1 MSAKAE
7 IIVIIIL
14 YVAWEIFIE
23 LTFGAAIA
31 QAQQGL
37 VERFDDL
44 YRQTIENCMKLGDT
58 RDDCMRAANSTHLA
72 VYVVNSP
79 VFSAIATAV
88 SYLVL
93 IRRLVVG

>member
-1 MSAKAE
+1 MSAKIE
-7 IIVIIIL
+7 IIVIIVL
-14 YVAWEIFIE
+14 YVAWEIFLE

-44 YRQTIENCMKLGDT
+44 YLQTIENCMKLGDT
-58 RDDCMRAANSTHLA
+58 RDDCMRAADSTHWA
-72 VYVVNSP
+72 VYFVNSP
-79 VFSAIATAV
+79 VFSAIATAL
-88 SYLVL
+88 SYLGV